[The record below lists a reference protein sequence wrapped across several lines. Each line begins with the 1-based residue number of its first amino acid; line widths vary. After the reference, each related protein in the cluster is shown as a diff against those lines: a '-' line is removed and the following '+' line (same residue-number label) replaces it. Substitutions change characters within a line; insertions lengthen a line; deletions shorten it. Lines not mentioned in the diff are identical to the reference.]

1 MNHSRLK
8 YLTIILLVFFL
19 AGTFFYS
26 YFNRENDILPSTE
39 RRFPVMGTICC
50 FRLTGESGTS
60 AEKLKEAAD
69 AVQDTFYRIEKICNI
84 FDEKSALSRINL
96 ALKNSSPAECA
107 EEELWKI
114 LLEARFFY
122 EYTEGAFDV
131 TIAPLMRLWGFHRKK
146 ALLPSSVEIA
156 SVKKNTG
163 LDKCIFDER
172 KKMISSRK
180 GYFPQFDLGGIA
192 KGYALDKAAE
202 TAAEYGIRRGL
213 LDLGGNLRTL
223 ELPPGRKK
231 KNHLIGIRD
240 PRGGHKSIEKIKMPN
255 NMSMATSGNYER
267 YVVIDNIR
275 YTHILDGRTGY
286 PVSGMLSVTVLT
298 PRGVHSDALS
308 TSIFILGE
316 SFAEKVYKDFPGSS
330 ILLFREENGVLIRKS
345 WGIFS
350 IKKSTDIP

>member
-1 MNHSRLK
+1 MTESRRK
-8 YLTIILLVFFL
+8 YLTALLLVLFL
-19 AGTFFYS
+19 AGTFLYS
-26 YFNRENDILPSTE
+26 FLNREDILPSTQ
-39 RRFPVMGTICC
+39 RRFPVMGTLCQ
-50 FRLTGESGTS
+50 FRLTGEKGTS
-60 AEKLKEAAD
+60 PEKMKEAAD

-84 FDEKSALSRINL
+84 FDKTSSLSRINQ
-96 ALKNSSPAECA
+96 ALEKSIQAECP
-107 EEELWKI
+107 EEDLWKI

-122 EYTEGAFDV
+122 RYTGGAFDV

-146 ALLPSSVEIA
+146 AILPASGEIA
-156 SVKKNTG
+156 SAKKNTG
-163 LDKCIFDER
+163 LDKCIFDDTA
-172 KKMISSRK
+172 KMISSRK
-180 GYFPQFDLGGIA
+180 GYSPQFDLGGIA

-202 TAAEYGIRRGL
+202 TAAKYGIRRGL

-223 ELPPGRKK
+223 ELPPEKKK

-240 PRGGHKSIEKIKMPN
+240 PRGDNKSIEKIEMPN

-316 SFAEKVYKDFPGSS
+316 SFAEKVYKDFPGTS
-330 ILLFREENGVLIRKS
+330 ILLFREEKGLLIRKS